1 MIRVMIF
8 DAEGSVRCGGAELVP
23 VALDPAIAGWIDI
36 PDQEM
41 MGGYASWKTWMA

>member
-1 MIRVMIF
+1 MAHILWEEGGVIVPMF
-8 DAEGSVRCGGAELVP
+8 NDWVDAHS
-23 VALDPAIAGWIDI
+23 DTIAGWIDI